1 MHKKGAKLSLVHLFG
16 FSKIN
21 RNYIQKGREIRR
33 NMKRMKKVLSIVL
46 SLAMILTSIT
56 VYNTKTAKADGA
68 DASSIENFTYTI
80 NTDSTITAKWTHCD
94 NTVYKEYVYIYSKDT
109 AEEIN
114 AETTFGTQ
122 SEFDAVSTEVGG
134 WCWNRQDKGVE
145 NEANKIYKNKGE
157 NVKTKDGGKWVIV
170 VVRKNRESGNTVAF
184 YKSEAIETAKYVNTD
199 LNLKVE
205 RYEKNVAYLK
215 WSPIDEAA
223 KYEVYNADTNE
234 LLATKKATDDWVDIK
249 IEYGTKYNFLVKA
262 FDANGDKIEITNN
275 ETTAYQANTNMS
287 LAVSHNGNVAKL
299 TWTEITNVS
308 KYKVYD
314 GDDEIAE
321 LDANVKEYVM
331 SDLVENVEHNI
342 TIKAFDEAGNEITIT
357 NNTKTVVYST
367 TSKAPT
373 EHTKADFSNSLWTTL
388 STKAGTV
395 DNTYSI
401 NSDNTLSTGV
411 WYGIYAPHSKA
422 AYHVERTACILSDDA
437 ASFTFQQRNVT
448 SAWING
454 NEYANP
460 SNALNCQGD
469 CTEIST
475 EYLNAGINV
484 ITLVL
489 SDGTYITFGIKVAE
503 PLGVD
508 ATAEATQDTIDPSTV
523 TEWKK
528 MNGTTANGSK
538 VYKDSSVTTSTN
550 GGLDGCYEAGKMPNW
565 NLTEII
571 KAKDVFGVV
580 CGGTDTVIIDGV
592 EYINAKDVRST
603 KVYIGNDCIYLDS
616 TLLDAPAG
624 ETQYHMITLTGGTAL
639 TFILK
644 VVGPEK
650 KNEYT
655 VTVDNEA
662 TTVEEGENNY
672 TFGSAEYGYFDV
684 NNKVIYKSGTT
695 ITVTK
700 NMEFTSINTLSIEA
714 TKGVGIRFAD
724 PSGLRFKATITTDN
738 KTALN
743 SDAITEGFLITTNDI
758 YTENGFNGKV
768 LTVENKPEDGKKWF
782 KDEEGTYCGSVV
794 NIVDYT
800 RKFVAKAYVTINYV
814 NADAVTLE
822 SDVVGYKSI
831 SGVANYII
839 DNGFIDKYDEK
850 AQALINKFA
859 GK

>member
-580 CGGTDTVIIDGV
+580 RGGTDTVIIDGV

>member
-16 FSKIN
+16 LSKIN
-21 RNYIQKGREIRR
+21 RNYIQKGREIRI

-56 VYNTKTAKADGA
+56 VYNTKTAKADDA
-68 DASSIENFTYTI
+68 DSATPVGVEVTASVVN
-80 NTDSTITAKWTHCD
+80 NM
-94 NTVYKEYVYIYSKDT
+94 
-109 AEEIN
+109 IN
-114 AETTFGTQ
+114 ASWSQ
-122 SEFDAVSTEVGG
+122 PDVEFASLAHFINYADDNIKLDSAHWAKAANG
-134 WCWNRQDKGVE
+134 WCWTAVNPTEKRTEISSVTKSNDNSIKVLKGGTFVITVQYLDAE
-145 NEANKIYKNKGE
+145 G
-157 NVKTKDGGKWVIV
+157 NV
-170 VVRKNRESGNTVAF
+170 VATGTSNAVTTE
-184 YKSEAIETAKYVNTD
+184 KLTNTD

-205 RYEKNVAYLK
+205 RYETGKAYLG
-215 WSPIDEAA
+215 WSIIGGAE

-234 LLATKKATDDWVDIK
+234 LMKTANNGTDKWTDVAIK
-249 IEYGTKYNFLVKA
+249 QGVTYNLVVKA
-262 FDANGDKIEITNN
+262 IDENGEEIAITNN
-275 ETTAYQANTNMS
+275 TTTAYQANKNMS
-287 LAVSHNGNVAKL
+287 LAVSYNGNVATLK
-299 TWTEITNVS
+299 WTEITNVS

-422 AYHVERTACILSDDA
+422 AYHGERTACILSDDA

-550 GGLDGCYEAGKMPNW
+550 GSLDGCYEAGKMPNW

-580 CGGTDTVIIDGV
+580 RGGTDTVIIDGV

-782 KDEEGTYCGSVV
+782 NDEEGTYCGSVV

-814 NADAVTLE
+814 NDDAETLE

-839 DNGFIDKYDEK
+839 DNGFIGNYDEK

>member
-1 MHKKGAKLSLVHLFG
+1 
-16 FSKIN
+16 
-21 RNYIQKGREIRR
+21 
-33 NMKRMKKVLSIVL
+33 MKRMKKVLSIVL

-56 VYNTKTAKADGA
+56 VYNTKTAKADDA
-68 DASSIENFTYTI
+68 DSATPVGVEVTASVVN
-80 NTDSTITAKWTHCD
+80 NM
-94 NTVYKEYVYIYSKDT
+94 
-109 AEEIN
+109 IN
-114 AETTFGTQ
+114 ASWSQ
-122 SEFDAVSTEVGG
+122 PDVEFASLAYFINYADDNIKLDSAHWAKAANG
-134 WCWNRQDKGVE
+134 WCWTAVNPTEKRTEISSVTKSNDNSIKVLEGGTFVITVQYLDAEG
-145 NEANKIYKNKGE
+145 
-157 NVKTKDGGKWVIV
+157 NV
-170 VVRKNRESGNTVAF
+170 VATGTSNAVTTE
-184 YKSEAIETAKYVNTD
+184 KLTNTD

-205 RYEKNVAYLK
+205 RYETGKAYLG
-215 WSPIDEAA
+215 WSIIGGAE

-234 LLATKKATDDWVDIK
+234 LMKTANNGTDKWTDVAIK
-249 IEYGTKYNFLVKA
+249 QGVTYNLVVKA
-262 FDANGDKIEITNN
+262 IDENGEEIAITNN
-275 ETTAYQANTNMS
+275 TATAYQANTNMS
-287 LAVSHNGNVAKL
+287 LAVSYNGNVATLK
-299 TWTEITNVS
+299 WTEITNVS

-422 AYHVERTACILSDDA
+422 AYHGERTACILSDDA

-550 GGLDGCYEAGKMPNW
+550 GSLDGCYEAGKMPNW

-580 CGGTDTVIIDGV
+580 RGGTDTVIIDGV

-684 NNKVIYKSGTT
+684 NNNVIYKSGTT
-695 ITVTK
+695 ITVTE
-700 NMEFTSINTLSIEA
+700 NMKFTSINTLSIKA

-782 KDEEGTYCGSVV
+782 NDEEGTYCGSVV

-814 NADAVTLE
+814 NDDAETLE

-839 DNGFIDKYDEK
+839 DNGFIGNYDEK

>member
-56 VYNTKTAKADGA
+56 VYNTKTAKADDA
-68 DASSIENFTYTI
+68 DSATPVGVEVTASVVN
-80 NTDSTITAKWTHCD
+80 NM
-94 NTVYKEYVYIYSKDT
+94 
-109 AEEIN
+109 IN
-114 AETTFGTQ
+114 ASWSQ
-122 SEFDAVSTEVGG
+122 PDVEFASLAYFINYADDNIKLDSAHWAKAANG
-134 WCWNRQDKGVE
+134 WCWTAVNPTEKRTEISSVTKSNDNSIKVLKGGTFVITVQYLDAE
-145 NEANKIYKNKGE
+145 G
-157 NVKTKDGGKWVIV
+157 NV
-170 VVRKNRESGNTVAF
+170 VATGTSNAVTTE
-184 YKSEAIETAKYVNTD
+184 KLTNTD

-205 RYEKNVAYLK
+205 RYETGKAYLG
-215 WSPIDEAA
+215 WSIIGGAE

-234 LLATKKATDDWVDIK
+234 LMKTANNGTDKWTDVAIK
-249 IEYGTKYNFLVKA
+249 QGVTYNLVVKA
-262 FDANGDKIEITNN
+262 IDENGEEIAITNN
-275 ETTAYQANTNMS
+275 TTTAYQANKNMS
-287 LAVSHNGNVAKL
+287 LAVSYNGNVATLK
-299 TWTEITNVS
+299 WTEITNVS

-422 AYHVERTACILSDDA
+422 AYHGERTACILSDDA

-550 GGLDGCYEAGKMPNW
+550 GSLDGCYEAGKMPNW

-580 CGGTDTVIIDGV
+580 RGGTDTVIIDGV
-592 EYINAKDVRST
+592 EYINAKDARST
-603 KVYIGNDCIYLDS
+603 KVYIGKDCIYVDS

-655 VTVDNEA
+655 VTVDNKA

-684 NNKVIYKSGTT
+684 NNNVIYKSGTT
-695 ITVTK
+695 ITVTE

-758 YTENGFNGKV
+758 YTENRFNGKV
-768 LTVENKPEDGKKWF
+768 LKVENKPEDGKKWF
-782 KDEEGTYCGSVV
+782 NDEEGTYCGSVV

-814 NADAVTLE
+814 NADAETLE

-839 DNGFIDKYDEK
+839 DNGFIGNYDEK

>member
-16 FSKIN
+16 LFKIN

-56 VYNTKTAKADGA
+56 VYNTKTAKADDA
-68 DASSIENFTYTI
+68 DSATPVGVEVTASVVN
-80 NTDSTITAKWTHCD
+80 NM
-94 NTVYKEYVYIYSKDT
+94 
-109 AEEIN
+109 IN
-114 AETTFGTQ
+114 ASWSQ
-122 SEFDAVSTEVGG
+122 PDVEFASLAYFINYADDNIKLDSAHWAKAANG
-134 WCWNRQDKGVE
+134 WCWTAVNPTEKRTEISSVTKSNDNSIKVLEGGTFVITVQYLDA
-145 NEANKIYKNKGE
+145 EAN
-157 NVKTKDGGKWVIV
+157 V
-170 VVRKNRESGNTVAF
+170 VATGISNAVTTEKLT
-184 YKSEAIETAKYVNTD
+184 NTD

-205 RYEKNVAYLK
+205 RYETGKAYLG
-215 WSPIDEAA
+215 WSIIGGAE

-234 LLATKKATDDWVDIK
+234 LMKTANNGTDKWTDVAIK
-249 IEYGTKYNFLVKA
+249 QGVTYNLVVKA
-262 FDANGDKIEITNN
+262 IDENGEEIAITNN
-275 ETTAYQANTNMS
+275 TTTAYQANTNMS
-287 LAVSHNGNVAKL
+287 LAVSYNGNVATLK
-299 TWTEITNVS
+299 WTEITNVS

-422 AYHVERTACILSDDA
+422 AYHGERTACILSDDA

-550 GGLDGCYEAGKMPNW
+550 GSLDGCYEAGKMPNW

-580 CGGTDTVIIDGV
+580 RGGTDTVIIDGV

-603 KVYIGNDCIYLDS
+603 KVYIGNDCIYVDS

-655 VTVDNEA
+655 VTVDNKA

-684 NNKVIYKSGTT
+684 NNNVIYKSGTT
-695 ITVTK
+695 ITVTE
-700 NMEFTSINTLSIEA
+700 NMKFTSINTLSIKA

-782 KDEEGTYCGSVV
+782 NNEEGTYCGSVV

>member
-1 MHKKGAKLSLVHLFG
+1 
-16 FSKIN
+16 
-21 RNYIQKGREIRR
+21 
-33 NMKRMKKVLSIVL
+33 
-46 SLAMILTSIT
+46 
-56 VYNTKTAKADGA
+56 
-68 DASSIENFTYTI
+68 
-80 NTDSTITAKWTHCD
+80 
-94 NTVYKEYVYIYSKDT
+94 
-109 AEEIN
+109 
-114 AETTFGTQ
+114 
-122 SEFDAVSTEVGG
+122 
-134 WCWNRQDKGVE
+134 
-145 NEANKIYKNKGE
+145 
-157 NVKTKDGGKWVIV
+157 
-170 VVRKNRESGNTVAF
+170 
-184 YKSEAIETAKYVNTD
+184 
-199 LNLKVE
+199 
-205 RYEKNVAYLK
+205 
-215 WSPIDEAA
+215 
-223 KYEVYNADTNE
+223 
-234 LLATKKATDDWVDIK
+234 
-249 IEYGTKYNFLVKA
+249 
-262 FDANGDKIEITNN
+262 
-275 ETTAYQANTNMS
+275 MS

-580 CGGTDTVIIDGV
+580 RGGTDTVIIDGV

>member
-80 NTDSTITAKWTHCD
+80 NTGSTITAKWTHCD

-262 FDANGDKIEITNN
+262 FYANGDKIEITNN

-580 CGGTDTVIIDGV
+580 RGGTDTVIIDGV

>member
-1 MHKKGAKLSLVHLFG
+1 
-16 FSKIN
+16 
-21 RNYIQKGREIRR
+21 
-33 NMKRMKKVLSIVL
+33 MKKVLSIVL

-56 VYNTKTAKADGA
+56 VYNTKTTKADDADSATPVGVEVTASVVNNMINVSWSQPDVEFASLAYFINYADNNIKLDSAHWAKAA
-68 DASSIENFTYTI
+68 N
-80 NTDSTITAKWTHCD
+80 
-94 NTVYKEYVYIYSKDT
+94 
-109 AEEIN
+109 
-114 AETTFGTQ
+114 
-122 SEFDAVSTEVGG
+122 G
-134 WCWNRQDKGVE
+134 WCWTAVNPTEKRTEISSITKSNDNSIKVLEGGTFVITVQYLDAEG
-145 NEANKIYKNKGE
+145 
-157 NVKTKDGGKWVIV
+157 NV
-170 VVRKNRESGNTVAF
+170 VATGTSNAVTTE
-184 YKSEAIETAKYVNTD
+184 KLTNTD

-205 RYEKNVAYLK
+205 RYETGKAYLG
-215 WSPIDEAA
+215 WSIIGGAE

-234 LLATKKATDDWVDIK
+234 LMKTVNNGTDKWTDVAIK
-249 IEYGTKYNFLVKA
+249 QGVTYNLVVKA
-262 FDANGDKIEITNN
+262 IDENGEKIAITNN
-275 ETTAYQANTNMS
+275 TTTAYQANTNMS
-287 LAVSHNGNVAKL
+287 LAVSYNGNVATL
-299 TWTEITNVS
+299 TWTKITNVS

-422 AYHVERTACILSDDA
+422 AYHGERTACILSDDA

-489 SDGTYITFGIKVAE
+489 SDGTYINFGIKVAE

-523 TEWKK
+523 TEWKQ

-538 VYKDSSVTTSTN
+538 VYKDSTVTTSTD
-550 GGLDGCYEAGKMPNW
+550 GGFDGCYAANSSPKW
-565 NLTEII
+565 NISDIMNE
-571 KAKDVFGVV
+571 KPVFGVV
-580 CGGTDTVIIDGV
+580 RGNTDSVIIDGT
-592 EYINAKDVRST
+592 EYINAKDARST
-603 KVYIGNDCIYLDS
+603 KVYIGNDCIYVDS

-684 NNKVIYKSGTT
+684 NNNVIYKSGTT
-695 ITVTK
+695 ITVTE

-724 PSGLRFKATITTDN
+724 SSGLRFKATITTDN

-758 YTENGFNGKV
+758 YTENRFNGKV
-768 LTVENKPEDGKKWF
+768 LTVENKPEDDKKWF
-782 KDEEGTYCGSVV
+782 NDEEGTYCGSVV

-814 NADAVTLE
+814 NADAETLE

-839 DNGFIDKYDEK
+839 DNGFIGNYDEK

>member
-16 FSKIN
+16 LSKIN

-56 VYNTKTAKADGA
+56 VYNTKIAKADGA

-580 CGGTDTVIIDGV
+580 RGGTDTVIIDGV

>member
-1 MHKKGAKLSLVHLFG
+1 
-16 FSKIN
+16 
-21 RNYIQKGREIRR
+21 
-33 NMKRMKKVLSIVL
+33 MKKVLSIVL

-56 VYNTKTAKADGA
+56 VYNTKTTKADDADSATPVGVEVTASVVNNMINVSWSQPDVEFASLAYFINYADNNIKLDSAHWAKAA
-68 DASSIENFTYTI
+68 N
-80 NTDSTITAKWTHCD
+80 
-94 NTVYKEYVYIYSKDT
+94 
-109 AEEIN
+109 
-114 AETTFGTQ
+114 
-122 SEFDAVSTEVGG
+122 G
-134 WCWNRQDKGVE
+134 WCWTAVNPTEKRTEISSITKSNDNSIKVLEGGTFVITVQYLDAEG
-145 NEANKIYKNKGE
+145 
-157 NVKTKDGGKWVIV
+157 NV
-170 VVRKNRESGNTVAF
+170 VATGTSNAVTTE
-184 YKSEAIETAKYVNTD
+184 KLTNTD

-205 RYEKNVAYLK
+205 RYETGKAYLG
-215 WSPIDEAA
+215 WSIIGGAE

-234 LLATKKATDDWVDIK
+234 LMKTVNNGTDKWTDVAIK
-249 IEYGTKYNFLVKA
+249 QGVTYNLVVKA
-262 FDANGDKIEITNN
+262 IDENGEKIAITNN
-275 ETTAYQANTNMS
+275 TTTAYQANTNMS
-287 LAVSHNGNVAKL
+287 LAVSYNGNVATL
-299 TWTEITNVS
+299 TWTKITNVS

-422 AYHVERTACILSDDA
+422 AYHGERTACILSDDA

-489 SDGTYITFGIKVAE
+489 SDGTYINFGIKVAE

-523 TEWKK
+523 TEWKQ

-538 VYKDSSVTTSTN
+538 VYKDSTVTTSTD
-550 GGLDGCYEAGKMPNW
+550 GGFDGCYAANSSPKW
-565 NLTEII
+565 NISDIMNE
-571 KAKDVFGVV
+571 KPVFGVV
-580 CGGTDTVIIDGV
+580 RGNTDSVIIDGT
-592 EYINAKDVRST
+592 EYINAKDARST
-603 KVYIGNDCIYLDS
+603 KVYIGNDCIYVDS

-655 VTVDNEA
+655 VTIDNEA

-684 NNKVIYKSGTT
+684 NNNVIYKSGTT
-695 ITVTK
+695 ITVTE

-724 PSGLRFKATITTDN
+724 SSGLRFKATITTDN

-758 YTENGFNGKV
+758 YTENRFNGKV

-782 KDEEGTYCGSVV
+782 NDEEGTYCGSVV

-814 NADAVTLE
+814 NADAETLE

-839 DNGFIDKYDEK
+839 DNGFIGNYDEK
-850 AQALINKFA
+850 AQALINKFV

>member
-1 MHKKGAKLSLVHLFG
+1 
-16 FSKIN
+16 
-21 RNYIQKGREIRR
+21 
-33 NMKRMKKVLSIVL
+33 MKRMKKVLSIVL

-580 CGGTDTVIIDGV
+580 RGGTDTVIIDGV

-695 ITVTK
+695 ITVTE

>member
-422 AYHVERTACILSDDA
+422 AYHVERTAYILSDDA

-580 CGGTDTVIIDGV
+580 RGGTDTVIIDGV

>member
-1 MHKKGAKLSLVHLFG
+1 
-16 FSKIN
+16 
-21 RNYIQKGREIRR
+21 
-33 NMKRMKKVLSIVL
+33 MKRMKKVLSIVL

-56 VYNTKTAKADGA
+56 IYDAKTTKAEDADSATPVGVEVTASVVNNMINVSWSQPDVEFASLAYFINYADDNIKLDSAHWAKAA
-68 DASSIENFTYTI
+68 N
-80 NTDSTITAKWTHCD
+80 
-94 NTVYKEYVYIYSKDT
+94 
-109 AEEIN
+109 
-114 AETTFGTQ
+114 
-122 SEFDAVSTEVGG
+122 G
-134 WCWNRQDKGVE
+134 WCWTAVNPTEKRTEISSITKSNDNSIKVLEGGTFVITVQYLDAEG
-145 NEANKIYKNKGE
+145 
-157 NVKTKDGGKWVIV
+157 NV
-170 VVRKNRESGNTVAF
+170 VATGTSNAVTTE
-184 YKSEAIETAKYVNTD
+184 KLTNTD

-205 RYEKNVAYLK
+205 RYETGKAYLG
-215 WSPIDEAA
+215 WSIIGGAE

-234 LLATKKATDDWVDIK
+234 LMKTVNNGTDKWTDVAIK
-249 IEYGTKYNFLVKA
+249 QGVTYNLVVKA
-262 FDANGDKIEITNN
+262 IDENGEKIAITNN
-275 ETTAYQANTNMS
+275 TTTAYQANTNMS
-287 LAVSHNGNVAKL
+287 LAVSYNGNVATL
-299 TWTEITNVS
+299 TWTKITNVS

-422 AYHVERTACILSDDA
+422 AYHGERTACILSDDA

-508 ATAEATQDTIDPSTV
+508 ATAEATQDTIDPSTI
-523 TEWKK
+523 TEWKQ

-538 VYKDSSVTTSTN
+538 VYKDSTVTTSTD
-550 GGLDGCYEAGKMPNW
+550 GGFDGCYAANSSPKW
-565 NLTEII
+565 NISDIMNE
-571 KAKDVFGVV
+571 KPVFGVV
-580 CGGTDTVIIDGV
+580 RGNTDSVIIDGT
-592 EYINAKDVRST
+592 EYINAKDARST
-603 KVYIGNDCIYLDS
+603 KVYIGNDCIYVDS

-684 NNKVIYKSGTT
+684 NNNVIYKSGTT
-695 ITVTK
+695 ITVTE

-724 PSGLRFKATITTDN
+724 SSGLRFKATITTDN

-758 YTENGFNGKV
+758 YTENRFNGKV

-782 KDEEGTYCGSVV
+782 NDEEGKYCGSVV

-814 NADAVTLE
+814 NADAETLE

-839 DNGFIDKYDEK
+839 DNGFIGNYDEK

>member
-1 MHKKGAKLSLVHLFG
+1 
-16 FSKIN
+16 
-21 RNYIQKGREIRR
+21 
-33 NMKRMKKVLSIVL
+33 MKRMKKVLSIVL
-46 SLAMILTSIT
+46 SLTMILTSIT
-56 VYNTKTAKADGA
+56 VYNTKTAKADDGDSA
-68 DASSIENFTYTI
+68 TPVGVEVTASVVN
-80 NTDSTITAKWTHCD
+80 NM
-94 NTVYKEYVYIYSKDT
+94 
-109 AEEIN
+109 IN
-114 AETTFGTQ
+114 ASWSQ
-122 SEFDAVSTEVGG
+122 PDVEFASLAYFINYADDNIKLDSAHWAKAANG
-134 WCWNRQDKGVE
+134 WCWTAVNPTEKRTEISSVTKSNDNSIKVLEGGTFVITVQYLDAEG
-145 NEANKIYKNKGE
+145 
-157 NVKTKDGGKWVIV
+157 NV
-170 VVRKNRESGNTVAF
+170 VATGISNAVTTE
-184 YKSEAIETAKYVNTD
+184 KLTNTD

-205 RYEKNVAYLK
+205 RYETGKAYLG
-215 WSPIDEAA
+215 WSIIGGAE

-234 LLATKKATDDWVDIK
+234 LMKTANNGTDKWTDVAIK
-249 IEYGTKYNFLVKA
+249 QGVTYNLVVKA
-262 FDANGDKIEITNN
+262 IDENGEEIAITNN
-275 ETTAYQANTNMS
+275 TTTAYQANTNMS
-287 LAVSHNGNVAKL
+287 LAVSYNGNVATLK
-299 TWTEITNVS
+299 WTEITNVS

-422 AYHVERTACILSDDA
+422 AYHGERTACILSDDA
-437 ASFTFQQRNVT
+437 ASFTFQQKNVT

-550 GGLDGCYEAGKMPNW
+550 GSLDGCYEAGKMPNW

-580 CGGTDTVIIDGV
+580 RGGTDTVIIDGV

-603 KVYIGNDCIYLDS
+603 KVYIGNDCIYVDS

-655 VTVDNEA
+655 VTVDNKA

-684 NNKVIYKSGTT
+684 NNNVIYKSGTT
-695 ITVTK
+695 ITVTE
-700 NMEFTSINTLSIEA
+700 NMKFTSINTLSIKA

-782 KDEEGTYCGSVV
+782 NNEEGTYCGSVV

>member
-1 MHKKGAKLSLVHLFG
+1 
-16 FSKIN
+16 
-21 RNYIQKGREIRR
+21 
-33 NMKRMKKVLSIVL
+33 MKKVLSIVL

-56 VYNTKTAKADGA
+56 VYNTKTTKADDADSATPVGVEVTASVVNNMINVSWSQPDVEFASLAYFINYADNNIKLDSAHWAKAA
-68 DASSIENFTYTI
+68 N
-80 NTDSTITAKWTHCD
+80 
-94 NTVYKEYVYIYSKDT
+94 
-109 AEEIN
+109 
-114 AETTFGTQ
+114 
-122 SEFDAVSTEVGG
+122 G
-134 WCWNRQDKGVE
+134 WCWTAVNPTEKRTEISSITKSNDNSIKVLEGGTFVITVQYLDAEG
-145 NEANKIYKNKGE
+145 
-157 NVKTKDGGKWVIV
+157 NV
-170 VVRKNRESGNTVAF
+170 VATGTSNAVTTE
-184 YKSEAIETAKYVNTD
+184 KLTNTD

-205 RYEKNVAYLK
+205 RYETGKAYLG
-215 WSPIDEAA
+215 WSIIGGAE

-234 LLATKKATDDWVDIK
+234 LMKTVNNGTDKWTDVAIK
-249 IEYGTKYNFLVKA
+249 QGVTYNLVVKA
-262 FDANGDKIEITNN
+262 IDENGEKIAITNN
-275 ETTAYQANTNMS
+275 TTTAYQANINMS
-287 LAVSHNGNVAKL
+287 LAVSYNGNVATL
-299 TWTEITNVS
+299 TWTKITNVS

-422 AYHVERTACILSDDA
+422 AYHGERTACILSDDA

-489 SDGTYITFGIKVAE
+489 SDGTYINFGIKVAE

-523 TEWKK
+523 TEWKQ

-538 VYKDSSVTTSTN
+538 VYKDSTVTTSTD
-550 GGLDGCYEAGKMPNW
+550 GGFDGCYAANSSPKW
-565 NLTEII
+565 NISDIMNE
-571 KAKDVFGVV
+571 KPVFGVV
-580 CGGTDTVIIDGV
+580 RGNTDSVIIDGT
-592 EYINAKDVRST
+592 EYINAKDARST
-603 KVYIGNDCIYLDS
+603 KVYIGNDCIYVDS

-684 NNKVIYKSGTT
+684 NNNVIYKSGTT
-695 ITVTK
+695 ITVTE

-724 PSGLRFKATITTDN
+724 SSGLRFKATITTDN

-758 YTENGFNGKV
+758 YTENRFNGKV

-782 KDEEGTYCGSVV
+782 NDEEGTYCGSVV

-814 NADAVTLE
+814 NADAETLE

-839 DNGFIDKYDEK
+839 DNGFIGNYDEK

>member
-16 FSKIN
+16 LSKIN

-56 VYNTKTAKADGA
+56 VYNTKTAKADDA
-68 DASSIENFTYTI
+68 DSATPVGVEVTASVVN
-80 NTDSTITAKWTHCD
+80 NM
-94 NTVYKEYVYIYSKDT
+94 
-109 AEEIN
+109 IN
-114 AETTFGTQ
+114 ASWSQ
-122 SEFDAVSTEVGG
+122 PDVEFASLAYFINYADDNIKLDSANWAKAANG
-134 WCWNRQDKGVE
+134 WCWTAVNPTEKRTEISSVTKSNDNSIKVLEGGTFVITVQYLDAEG
-145 NEANKIYKNKGE
+145 
-157 NVKTKDGGKWVIV
+157 NV
-170 VVRKNRESGNTVAF
+170 VATGTSNAVTTE
-184 YKSEAIETAKYVNTD
+184 KLTNTD

-205 RYEKNVAYLK
+205 RYETGKAYLG
-215 WSPIDEAA
+215 WSIIGGAE

-234 LLATKKATDDWVDIK
+234 LMKTANNGTDKWTDVAIK
-249 IEYGTKYNFLVKA
+249 QGVTYNLVVKA
-262 FDANGDKIEITNN
+262 IDENGEEIAITNN
-275 ETTAYQANTNMS
+275 TTTAYQVNTNMS
-287 LAVSHNGNVAKL
+287 LAVSYNGNVATL

-367 TSKAPT
+367 TSKAPA

-422 AYHVERTACILSDDA
+422 AYHGERTACILSDDA

-550 GGLDGCYEAGKMPNW
+550 GSLDGCYEAGKMPNW

-580 CGGTDTVIIDGV
+580 RGGTDTVIIDGV
-592 EYINAKDVRST
+592 EYINAKDARST
-603 KVYIGNDCIYLDS
+603 KVYIGKDCIYVDS

-655 VTVDNEA
+655 VTVDNKA

-684 NNKVIYKSGTT
+684 NNNVIYKSGTT
-695 ITVTK
+695 ITVTE

-758 YTENGFNGKV
+758 YTENRFNGKV
-768 LTVENKPEDGKKWF
+768 LKVENKPEDGKKWF
-782 KDEEGTYCGSVV
+782 DDEEGTYCGSVV

-814 NADAVTLE
+814 NADAETLE

-839 DNGFIDKYDEK
+839 DNGFIGNYDEK

>member
-1 MHKKGAKLSLVHLFG
+1 
-16 FSKIN
+16 
-21 RNYIQKGREIRR
+21 
-33 NMKRMKKVLSIVL
+33 MKKVLSIVL

-56 VYNTKTAKADGA
+56 IYDAKTTKAEDADSATPVGVEVTASVVNNMINVSWSQPDVEFASLAYFINYADDNIKLDSAHWAKAA
-68 DASSIENFTYTI
+68 N
-80 NTDSTITAKWTHCD
+80 
-94 NTVYKEYVYIYSKDT
+94 
-109 AEEIN
+109 
-114 AETTFGTQ
+114 
-122 SEFDAVSTEVGG
+122 G
-134 WCWNRQDKGVE
+134 WCWTAVNPTEKRTEISSITKSNDNSIKVLEGGTFVITVQYLDAEG
-145 NEANKIYKNKGE
+145 
-157 NVKTKDGGKWVIV
+157 NV
-170 VVRKNRESGNTVAF
+170 VATGTSNAVTTE
-184 YKSEAIETAKYVNTD
+184 KLTNTD

-205 RYEKNVAYLK
+205 RYETGKAYLG
-215 WSPIDEAA
+215 WSIIGGAE

-234 LLATKKATDDWVDIK
+234 LMKTVNNGTDKWTDVAIK
-249 IEYGTKYNFLVKA
+249 QGVTYNLVVKA
-262 FDANGDKIEITNN
+262 IDENGEKIAITNN
-275 ETTAYQANTNMS
+275 TTTAYQANTNMS
-287 LAVSHNGNVAKL
+287 LAVSYNGNVATL
-299 TWTEITNVS
+299 TWTKITNVS

-401 NSDNTLSTGV
+401 NSDNILSTGV

-422 AYHVERTACILSDDA
+422 AYHGERTACILSDDA

-508 ATAEATQDTIDPSTV
+508 ATAEATQDTIDPSTI
-523 TEWKK
+523 TEWKQ

-538 VYKDSSVTTSTN
+538 VYKDSTVTTSTD
-550 GGLDGCYEAGKMPNW
+550 GGFDGCYAANSSPKW
-565 NLTEII
+565 NISDIMNE
-571 KAKDVFGVV
+571 KPVFGVV
-580 CGGTDTVIIDGV
+580 RGNTDSVIIDGT
-592 EYINAKDVRST
+592 EYINAKDARST
-603 KVYIGNDCIYLDS
+603 KVYIGNDCIYVDS

-684 NNKVIYKSGTT
+684 NNNVIYKSGTT
-695 ITVTK
+695 ITVTE

-724 PSGLRFKATITTDN
+724 SSGLRFKATITTDN

-758 YTENGFNGKV
+758 YTENRFNGKV

-782 KDEEGTYCGSVV
+782 NDEEGTYCGSVV

-814 NADAVTLE
+814 NADAETLE

-839 DNGFIDKYDEK
+839 DNGFIGNYDEK

>member
-1 MHKKGAKLSLVHLFG
+1 
-16 FSKIN
+16 
-21 RNYIQKGREIRR
+21 
-33 NMKRMKKVLSIVL
+33 MKKVLSIVL

-56 VYNTKTAKADGA
+56 VYNTKTTKADDADSATPVGVEVTASVVNNMINVSWSQPDVEFASLAYFINYADNNIKLDSAHWAKAA
-68 DASSIENFTYTI
+68 N
-80 NTDSTITAKWTHCD
+80 
-94 NTVYKEYVYIYSKDT
+94 
-109 AEEIN
+109 
-114 AETTFGTQ
+114 
-122 SEFDAVSTEVGG
+122 G
-134 WCWNRQDKGVE
+134 WCWTAVNPTEKRTEISSITKSNDNSIKVLEGGTFVITVQYLDAEG
-145 NEANKIYKNKGE
+145 
-157 NVKTKDGGKWVIV
+157 NV
-170 VVRKNRESGNTVAF
+170 VATGTSNAVTTE
-184 YKSEAIETAKYVNTD
+184 KLTNTD

-205 RYEKNVAYLK
+205 RYETGKAYLG
-215 WSPIDEAA
+215 WSIIGGAE

-234 LLATKKATDDWVDIK
+234 LMKTVNNGTDKWTDVAIK
-249 IEYGTKYNFLVKA
+249 QGVTYNLVVKA
-262 FDANGDKIEITNN
+262 IDENGEKIAITNN
-275 ETTAYQANTNMS
+275 TTTAYQANTNIS
-287 LAVSHNGNVAKL
+287 LAVSYNGNVATL
-299 TWTEITNVS
+299 TWTKITNVS

-422 AYHVERTACILSDDA
+422 AYHGERTACILSDDA

-489 SDGTYITFGIKVAE
+489 SDGTYINFGIKVAE

-523 TEWKK
+523 TEWKQ

-538 VYKDSSVTTSTN
+538 VYKDSTVTTSTD
-550 GGLDGCYEAGKMPNW
+550 GGFDGCYAANSSPKW
-565 NLTEII
+565 NISDIMNE
-571 KAKDVFGVV
+571 KPVFGVV
-580 CGGTDTVIIDGV
+580 RGNTDSVIIDGT
-592 EYINAKDVRST
+592 EYINAKDARST
-603 KVYIGNDCIYLDS
+603 KVYIGNDCIYVDS

-684 NNKVIYKSGTT
+684 NNNVIYKSGTT
-695 ITVTK
+695 ITVTE

-724 PSGLRFKATITTDN
+724 SSGLRFKATITTDN

-758 YTENGFNGKV
+758 YTENRFNGKV

-782 KDEEGTYCGSVV
+782 NDEEGTYCGSVV

-814 NADAVTLE
+814 NADAETLE

-839 DNGFIDKYDEK
+839 DNGFIGNYDEK

>member
-1 MHKKGAKLSLVHLFG
+1 MFENAQKGAKLSLVHLFG

-56 VYNTKTAKADGA
+56 VYNTKTAKADDA
-68 DASSIENFTYTI
+68 DSATPVGVEVTASVVN
-80 NTDSTITAKWTHCD
+80 NM
-94 NTVYKEYVYIYSKDT
+94 
-109 AEEIN
+109 IN
-114 AETTFGTQ
+114 ASWSQ
-122 SEFDAVSTEVGG
+122 PDVEFASLAYFINYADDNIKLDSAHWAKAANG
-134 WCWNRQDKGVE
+134 WCWTAVNPTEKRTEISSVTKSNDNSIKVLKGGTFVITVQYLDAE
-145 NEANKIYKNKGE
+145 G
-157 NVKTKDGGKWVIV
+157 NV
-170 VVRKNRESGNTVAF
+170 VATGTSNAVTTE
-184 YKSEAIETAKYVNTD
+184 KLTNTD

-205 RYEKNVAYLK
+205 RYETGKAYLG
-215 WSPIDEAA
+215 WSIIGGAE

-234 LLATKKATDDWVDIK
+234 LMKTANNGTDKWTDVAIK
-249 IEYGTKYNFLVKA
+249 QGVTYNLVVKA
-262 FDANGDKIEITNN
+262 IDENGEEIAITNN
-275 ETTAYQANTNMS
+275 TTTAYQANKNMS
-287 LAVSHNGNVAKL
+287 LAVSYNGNVATLK
-299 TWTEITNVS
+299 WTEITNVS

-422 AYHVERTACILSDDA
+422 AYHGERTACILSDDA

-550 GGLDGCYEAGKMPNW
+550 GSLDGCYEAGKMPNW

-580 CGGTDTVIIDGV
+580 RGGTDTVIIDGV
-592 EYINAKDVRST
+592 EYINAKDARST
-603 KVYIGNDCIYLDS
+603 KVYIGKDCIYVDS

-655 VTVDNEA
+655 VTVDNKA

-684 NNKVIYKSGTT
+684 NNNVIYKSGTT
-695 ITVTK
+695 ITVTE

-758 YTENGFNGKV
+758 YTENRFNGKV
-768 LTVENKPEDGKKWF
+768 LKVENKPEDGKKWF
-782 KDEEGTYCGSVV
+782 NDEEGTYCGSVV

-814 NADAVTLE
+814 NADAETLE

-839 DNGFIDKYDEK
+839 DNGFIGNYDEK

>member
-1 MHKKGAKLSLVHLFG
+1 
-16 FSKIN
+16 
-21 RNYIQKGREIRR
+21 
-33 NMKRMKKVLSIVL
+33 MKKVLSIVL

-56 VYNTKTAKADGA
+56 IYDAKTTKAEDADSATPVGVEVTASVVNNMINVSWSQPDVEFASLAYFINYADDNIKLDSAHWAKAA
-68 DASSIENFTYTI
+68 N
-80 NTDSTITAKWTHCD
+80 
-94 NTVYKEYVYIYSKDT
+94 
-109 AEEIN
+109 
-114 AETTFGTQ
+114 
-122 SEFDAVSTEVGG
+122 G
-134 WCWNRQDKGVE
+134 WCWTAVNPTEKRTEISSITKSNDNSIKVLEGGTFVITVQYLDAEG
-145 NEANKIYKNKGE
+145 
-157 NVKTKDGGKWVIV
+157 NVVATGTSNAVTTEKLT
-170 VVRKNRESGNTVAF
+170 NT
-184 YKSEAIETAKYVNTD
+184 Y

-205 RYEKNVAYLK
+205 RYETGKAYLG
-215 WSPIDEAA
+215 WSIIGGAE

-234 LLATKKATDDWVDIK
+234 LMKTVNNGTDKWTDVAIK
-249 IEYGTKYNFLVKA
+249 QGVTYNLVVKA
-262 FDANGDKIEITNN
+262 IDENGEKIAITNN
-275 ETTAYQANTNMS
+275 TTTAYQANTNMS
-287 LAVSHNGNVAKL
+287 LAVSYNGNVATL
-299 TWTEITNVS
+299 TWTKITNVS

-401 NSDNTLSTGV
+401 NSDNILSTGV

-422 AYHVERTACILSDDA
+422 AYHGERTACILSDDA

-508 ATAEATQDTIDPSTV
+508 ATAEATQDTIDPSTI
-523 TEWKK
+523 TEWKQ

-538 VYKDSSVTTSTN
+538 VYKDSTVTTSTD
-550 GGLDGCYEAGKMPNW
+550 GGFDGCYAANSSPKW
-565 NLTEII
+565 NISDIMNE
-571 KAKDVFGVV
+571 KPVFGVV
-580 CGGTDTVIIDGV
+580 RGNTDSVIIDGT
-592 EYINAKDVRST
+592 EYINAKDARST
-603 KVYIGNDCIYLDS
+603 KVYIGNDCIYVDS

-684 NNKVIYKSGTT
+684 NNNVIYKSGTT
-695 ITVTK
+695 ITVTE

-724 PSGLRFKATITTDN
+724 SSGLRFKATITTDN

-758 YTENGFNGKV
+758 YTENRFNGKV

-782 KDEEGTYCGSVV
+782 NDEEGTYCGSVV

-814 NADAVTLE
+814 NADAETLE

-839 DNGFIDKYDEK
+839 DNGFIGNYDEK

>member
-16 FSKIN
+16 LSKIN

-46 SLAMILTSIT
+46 SLTMILTSIT
-56 VYNTKTAKADGA
+56 VYNTKTAKADDGDSA
-68 DASSIENFTYTI
+68 TPVGVEVTASVVN
-80 NTDSTITAKWTHCD
+80 NM
-94 NTVYKEYVYIYSKDT
+94 
-109 AEEIN
+109 IN
-114 AETTFGTQ
+114 ASWSQ
-122 SEFDAVSTEVGG
+122 PDVEFASLAYFINYADDNIKLDSAHWAKAANG
-134 WCWNRQDKGVE
+134 WCWTAVNPTEKRTEISSVTKSNDNSIKVLEGGTFVITVQYLDAEG
-145 NEANKIYKNKGE
+145 
-157 NVKTKDGGKWVIV
+157 NV
-170 VVRKNRESGNTVAF
+170 VATGISNAVTTE
-184 YKSEAIETAKYVNTD
+184 KLTNTD

-205 RYEKNVAYLK
+205 RYETGKAYLG
-215 WSPIDEAA
+215 WSIIGGAE

-234 LLATKKATDDWVDIK
+234 LMKTANNGTDKWTDVAIK
-249 IEYGTKYNFLVKA
+249 QGVTYNLVVKA
-262 FDANGDKIEITNN
+262 IDENGEEIAITNN
-275 ETTAYQANTNMS
+275 TTTAYQANTNMS
-287 LAVSHNGNVAKL
+287 LAVSYNGNVATLK
-299 TWTEITNVS
+299 WTEITNVS

-422 AYHVERTACILSDDA
+422 AYHGERTACILSDDA

-550 GGLDGCYEAGKMPNW
+550 GSLDGCYEAGKMPNW

-580 CGGTDTVIIDGV
+580 RGGTDTVIIDGV

-603 KVYIGNDCIYLDS
+603 KVYIGNDCIYVDS

-655 VTVDNEA
+655 VTVDNKA

-684 NNKVIYKSGTT
+684 NNNVIYKSGTT
-695 ITVTK
+695 ITVTE
-700 NMEFTSINTLSIEA
+700 NMKFTSINTLSIKA

-782 KDEEGTYCGSVV
+782 NNEEGTYCGSVV

>member
-1 MHKKGAKLSLVHLFG
+1 MSV
-16 FSKIN
+16 
-21 RNYIQKGREIRR
+21 
-33 NMKRMKKVLSIVL
+33 
-46 SLAMILTSIT
+46 
-56 VYNTKTAKADGA
+56 TKTANNG
-68 DASSIENFTYTI
+68 
-80 NTDSTITAKWTHCD
+80 TDKWTD
-94 NTVYKEYVYIYSKDT
+94 VAIKQGVTYNLVVKAIDENG
-109 AEEIN
+109 EEI
-114 AETTFGTQ
+114 A
-122 SEFDAVSTEVGG
+122 
-134 WCWNRQDKGVE
+134 
-145 NEANKIYKNKGE
+145 
-157 NVKTKDGGKWVIV
+157 
-170 VVRKNRESGNTVAF
+170 
-184 YKSEAIETAKYVNTD
+184 
-199 LNLKVE
+199 
-205 RYEKNVAYLK
+205 
-215 WSPIDEAA
+215 
-223 KYEVYNADTNE
+223 
-234 LLATKKATDDWVDIK
+234 
-249 IEYGTKYNFLVKA
+249 
-262 FDANGDKIEITNN
+262 ITNN
-275 ETTAYQANTNMS
+275 TTTAYQANTNMS
-287 LAVSHNGNVAKL
+287 LAVSYNGNVATL

-367 TSKAPT
+367 TSKAPA

-422 AYHVERTACILSDDA
+422 AYHGERTACILSDDA

-550 GGLDGCYEAGKMPNW
+550 GSLDGCYEAGKMPNW

-580 CGGTDTVIIDGV
+580 RGGTDTVIIDGV
-592 EYINAKDVRST
+592 EYINAKDARST
-603 KVYIGNDCIYLDS
+603 KVYIGKDCIYVDS

-655 VTVDNEA
+655 VTVDNKA

-684 NNKVIYKSGTT
+684 NNNVIYKSGTT
-695 ITVTK
+695 ITVTE

-758 YTENGFNGKV
+758 YTENRFNGKV
-768 LTVENKPEDGKKWF
+768 LKVENKPEDGKKWF
-782 KDEEGTYCGSVV
+782 NDEEGTYCGSVV

-814 NADAVTLE
+814 NADAETLE

-839 DNGFIDKYDEK
+839 DNGFIGNYDEK

>member
-1 MHKKGAKLSLVHLFG
+1 
-16 FSKIN
+16 
-21 RNYIQKGREIRR
+21 
-33 NMKRMKKVLSIVL
+33 MKRMKKVLSIVL

-580 CGGTDTVIIDGV
+580 RGSTDTVIIDGV

>member
-16 FSKIN
+16 LSKIN

-56 VYNTKTAKADGA
+56 VYNTKTAKADDA
-68 DASSIENFTYTI
+68 DSATPVGVEVTASVVN
-80 NTDSTITAKWTHCD
+80 NM
-94 NTVYKEYVYIYSKDT
+94 
-109 AEEIN
+109 IN
-114 AETTFGTQ
+114 ASWSQ
-122 SEFDAVSTEVGG
+122 PDVEFASLAYFINYADDNIKLDSAHWAKAANG
-134 WCWNRQDKGVE
+134 WCWTAVNPTEKRTEISSVTKSNDNSIKVLEGGTFVITVQYLDAEG
-145 NEANKIYKNKGE
+145 
-157 NVKTKDGGKWVIV
+157 NV
-170 VVRKNRESGNTVAF
+170 VATGTSNAVTTE
-184 YKSEAIETAKYVNTD
+184 KLTNTD

-205 RYEKNVAYLK
+205 RYETGKAYLG
-215 WSPIDEAA
+215 WSIIGGAE

-234 LLATKKATDDWVDIK
+234 LMKTANNGTDKWTDVAIK
-249 IEYGTKYNFLVKA
+249 QGVTYNLVVKA
-262 FDANGDKIEITNN
+262 IDENGEEIAITNN
-275 ETTAYQANTNMS
+275 TTTAYQANTNMS
-287 LAVSHNGNVAKL
+287 LAVSYNGNVATLK
-299 TWTEITNVS
+299 WTEITNVS

-422 AYHVERTACILSDDA
+422 AYHGERTACILSDDA

-550 GGLDGCYEAGKMPNW
+550 GSLDGCYEAGKMPNW

-580 CGGTDTVIIDGV
+580 RGGTDTVIIDGV
-592 EYINAKDVRST
+592 EYINAKDARST
-603 KVYIGNDCIYLDS
+603 KVYIGKDCIYVDS

-655 VTVDNEA
+655 VTVDNKA

-684 NNKVIYKSGTT
+684 NNNVIYKSGTT
-695 ITVTK
+695 ITVTE

-758 YTENGFNGKV
+758 YTENRFNGKV
-768 LTVENKPEDGKKWF
+768 LKVENKPEDGKKWF
-782 KDEEGTYCGSVV
+782 NDEEGTYCGSVV

-814 NADAVTLE
+814 NADAETLE

-839 DNGFIDKYDEK
+839 DNGFIGNYDEK

>member
-1 MHKKGAKLSLVHLFG
+1 
-16 FSKIN
+16 
-21 RNYIQKGREIRR
+21 
-33 NMKRMKKVLSIVL
+33 MKRMKKVLSIVL

-56 VYNTKTAKADGA
+56 IYDAKTTKAEDADSATPVGVEVTASVVNNMINVSWSQPDVEFASLAYFINYADDNIKLDSAHWAKAA
-68 DASSIENFTYTI
+68 N
-80 NTDSTITAKWTHCD
+80 
-94 NTVYKEYVYIYSKDT
+94 
-109 AEEIN
+109 
-114 AETTFGTQ
+114 
-122 SEFDAVSTEVGG
+122 G
-134 WCWNRQDKGVE
+134 WCWTAVNPTEKRTEISSITKSNDNSIKVLEGGTFVITVQYLDAEG
-145 NEANKIYKNKGE
+145 
-157 NVKTKDGGKWVIV
+157 NV
-170 VVRKNRESGNTVAF
+170 VATGTSNAVTTE
-184 YKSEAIETAKYVNTD
+184 KLTNTD

-205 RYEKNVAYLK
+205 RYETGKAYLG
-215 WSPIDEAA
+215 WSIIGGAE

-234 LLATKKATDDWVDIK
+234 LMKTVNNGTDKWTDVAIK
-249 IEYGTKYNFLVKA
+249 QGVTYNLVVKA
-262 FDANGDKIEITNN
+262 IDENGEKIAITNN
-275 ETTAYQANTNMS
+275 TTTAYQANTNMS
-287 LAVSHNGNVAKL
+287 LAVSYNGNVATL
-299 TWTEITNVS
+299 TWTKITNVS

-422 AYHVERTACILSDDA
+422 AYHGERTACILSDDA

-508 ATAEATQDTIDPSTV
+508 ATAEATQDTIDPSTI
-523 TEWKK
+523 TEWKQ

-538 VYKDSSVTTSTN
+538 VYKDSTVTTSTD
-550 GGLDGCYEAGKMPNW
+550 GGFDGCYAANSSPKW
-565 NLTEII
+565 NVSDIMNE
-571 KAKDVFGVV
+571 KPVFGVV
-580 CGGTDTVIIDGV
+580 RGNTDSVIIDGT
-592 EYINAKDVRST
+592 EYINAKDARST
-603 KVYIGNDCIYLDS
+603 KVYIGNDCIYVDS

-684 NNKVIYKSGTT
+684 NNNVIYKSGTT
-695 ITVTK
+695 ITVTE

-724 PSGLRFKATITTDN
+724 SSGLRFKATITTDN

-758 YTENGFNGKV
+758 YTENRFNGKV

-782 KDEEGTYCGSVV
+782 NDEEGKYCGSVV

-814 NADAVTLE
+814 NADAETLE

-839 DNGFIDKYDEK
+839 DNGFIGNYDEK

>member
-1 MHKKGAKLSLVHLFG
+1 
-16 FSKIN
+16 
-21 RNYIQKGREIRR
+21 
-33 NMKRMKKVLSIVL
+33 MKRMKKVLSIVL

-56 VYNTKTAKADGA
+56 VYNTKTAKADDA
-68 DASSIENFTYTI
+68 DSATPVGVGVTASVVN
-80 NTDSTITAKWTHCD
+80 NM
-94 NTVYKEYVYIYSKDT
+94 
-109 AEEIN
+109 IN
-114 AETTFGTQ
+114 ASWSQ
-122 SEFDAVSTEVGG
+122 PDVEFASLAYFINYADDNIKLDSANWAKAANG
-134 WCWNRQDKGVE
+134 WCWTAVNPTEKRTEISSVTKSNDNSIKVLEGGTFVITVQYLDAEG
-145 NEANKIYKNKGE
+145 
-157 NVKTKDGGKWVIV
+157 NV
-170 VVRKNRESGNTVAF
+170 VATGTSNAVTTE
-184 YKSEAIETAKYVNTD
+184 KLTNTD

-205 RYEKNVAYLK
+205 RYETGKAYLG
-215 WSPIDEAA
+215 WSIIGGAE

-234 LLATKKATDDWVDIK
+234 LMKTANNGTDKWTDVAIK
-249 IEYGTKYNFLVKA
+249 QGVTYNLVVKA
-262 FDANGDKIEITNN
+262 IDENGEEIAITNN
-275 ETTAYQANTNMS
+275 TTTAYQANTNMS
-287 LAVSHNGNVAKL
+287 LAVSYNGNVATL

-422 AYHVERTACILSDDA
+422 AYHGERTSCILSDDA

-448 SAWING
+448 SVWING

-503 PLGVD
+503 PLAID

-523 TEWKK
+523 TKWKQ

-565 NLTEII
+565 NLTETI

-580 CGGTDTVIIDGV
+580 RGGTDTVIIDGV

-655 VTVDNEA
+655 VTVDNKA

-684 NNKVIYKSGTT
+684 NNNVIYKSGTT
-695 ITVTK
+695 ITVTE

-758 YTENGFNGKV
+758 YTENRFNGKV
-768 LTVENKPEDGKKWF
+768 LKVENKPEDGKKWF
-782 KDEEGTYCGSVV
+782 NDEEGTYCGSVV

>member
-1 MHKKGAKLSLVHLFG
+1 
-16 FSKIN
+16 
-21 RNYIQKGREIRR
+21 
-33 NMKRMKKVLSIVL
+33 MKRMKKVLSIVL

-56 VYNTKTAKADGA
+56 VYNTKTAKADDA
-68 DASSIENFTYTI
+68 DSATPVGVEVTASVVN
-80 NTDSTITAKWTHCD
+80 NM
-94 NTVYKEYVYIYSKDT
+94 
-109 AEEIN
+109 IN
-114 AETTFGTQ
+114 ASWSQ
-122 SEFDAVSTEVGG
+122 PDVEFASLAYFINYADDNIKLDSANWAKAANG
-134 WCWNRQDKGVE
+134 WCWTAVNPTEKRTEISSVTKSNDNSIKVLEGGTFVITVQYLDAEG
-145 NEANKIYKNKGE
+145 
-157 NVKTKDGGKWVIV
+157 NV
-170 VVRKNRESGNTVAF
+170 VATGTSNAVTTE
-184 YKSEAIETAKYVNTD
+184 KLTNTD

-205 RYEKNVAYLK
+205 RYETGKAYLG
-215 WSPIDEAA
+215 WSIIGGAE

-234 LLATKKATDDWVDIK
+234 LMKTANNGTDKWTDVAIK
-249 IEYGTKYNFLVKA
+249 QGVTYNLVVKA
-262 FDANGDKIEITNN
+262 IDENGEEIAITNN
-275 ETTAYQANTNMS
+275 TTTAYQVNTNMS
-287 LAVSHNGNVAKL
+287 LAVSYNGNVATL

-367 TSKAPT
+367 TSKAPA

-422 AYHVERTACILSDDA
+422 AYHGERTACILSDDA

-550 GGLDGCYEAGKMPNW
+550 GSLDGCYEAGKMPNW

-580 CGGTDTVIIDGV
+580 RGGTDTVIIDGV
-592 EYINAKDVRST
+592 EYINAKDARST
-603 KVYIGNDCIYLDS
+603 KVYIGKDCIYVDS

-655 VTVDNEA
+655 VTVDNKA

-684 NNKVIYKSGTT
+684 NNNVIYKSGTT
-695 ITVTK
+695 ITVTE

-758 YTENGFNGKV
+758 YTENRFNGKV
-768 LTVENKPEDGKKWF
+768 LKVENKPEDGKKWF
-782 KDEEGTYCGSVV
+782 DDEEGTYCGSVV

-814 NADAVTLE
+814 NADAETLE

-839 DNGFIDKYDEK
+839 DNGFIGNYDEK

>member
-1 MHKKGAKLSLVHLFG
+1 
-16 FSKIN
+16 
-21 RNYIQKGREIRR
+21 
-33 NMKRMKKVLSIVL
+33 MKKVLSIVL

-56 VYNTKTAKADGA
+56 VYNTKTTKADDADSATPVGVEVTASVVNNMINVSWSQPDVEFASLAYFINYADNNIKLDSAHWAKAA
-68 DASSIENFTYTI
+68 N
-80 NTDSTITAKWTHCD
+80 
-94 NTVYKEYVYIYSKDT
+94 
-109 AEEIN
+109 
-114 AETTFGTQ
+114 
-122 SEFDAVSTEVGG
+122 G
-134 WCWNRQDKGVE
+134 WCWTAVNPTEKRTEISSITKSNDNSIKVLEGGTFVITVQYLDAEG
-145 NEANKIYKNKGE
+145 
-157 NVKTKDGGKWVIV
+157 NV
-170 VVRKNRESGNTVAF
+170 VATGTSNAVTTE
-184 YKSEAIETAKYVNTD
+184 KLTNTD

-205 RYEKNVAYLK
+205 RYETGKAYLG
-215 WSPIDEAA
+215 WSIIGGAE

-234 LLATKKATDDWVDIK
+234 LMKTVNNGTDKWTDVAIK
-249 IEYGTKYNFLVKA
+249 QGVTYNLVVKA
-262 FDANGDKIEITNN
+262 IDENGEKIAITNN
-275 ETTAYQANTNMS
+275 TTTAYQANTNMS
-287 LAVSHNGNVAKL
+287 LAVSYNGNVATL
-299 TWTEITNVS
+299 TWTKITNVS

-422 AYHVERTACILSDDA
+422 AYHGERTACILSDDA

-489 SDGTYITFGIKVAE
+489 SDGTYINFGIKVAE

-523 TEWKK
+523 TEWKQ

-538 VYKDSSVTTSTN
+538 VYKDSTVTTSTD
-550 GGLDGCYEAGKMPNW
+550 GGFDGCYAANSSPKW
-565 NLTEII
+565 NISDIMNE
-571 KAKDVFGVV
+571 KPVFGVV
-580 CGGTDTVIIDGV
+580 RGNTDSVIIDGT
-592 EYINAKDVRST
+592 EYINAKDARST
-603 KVYIGNDCIYLDS
+603 KVYIGNDCIYVDS

-684 NNKVIYKSGTT
+684 NNNVIYKSGTT
-695 ITVTK
+695 ITVTE

-724 PSGLRFKATITTDN
+724 SSGLRFKATITTDN

-758 YTENGFNGKV
+758 YTENRFNGKV

-782 KDEEGTYCGSVV
+782 NDEEGTYCSSVV

-814 NADAVTLE
+814 NADAETLE

-839 DNGFIDKYDEK
+839 DNGFIGNYDEK

>member
-1 MHKKGAKLSLVHLFG
+1 
-16 FSKIN
+16 
-21 RNYIQKGREIRR
+21 
-33 NMKRMKKVLSIVL
+33 MKKVLSIVL

-56 VYNTKTAKADGA
+56 VYNTKTTKADDADSATPVGVEVTASVVNNMINVSWSQPDVEFASLAYFINYADNNIKLDSAHWAKAA
-68 DASSIENFTYTI
+68 N
-80 NTDSTITAKWTHCD
+80 
-94 NTVYKEYVYIYSKDT
+94 
-109 AEEIN
+109 
-114 AETTFGTQ
+114 
-122 SEFDAVSTEVGG
+122 G
-134 WCWNRQDKGVE
+134 WCWTAVNPTEKRTEISSITKSNDNSIKVLEGGTFVITVQYLDAEG
-145 NEANKIYKNKGE
+145 
-157 NVKTKDGGKWVIV
+157 NV
-170 VVRKNRESGNTVAF
+170 VATGTSNAVTTE
-184 YKSEAIETAKYVNTD
+184 KLTNTD

-205 RYEKNVAYLK
+205 RYETGKAYLG
-215 WSPIDEAA
+215 WSIIGGAE

-234 LLATKKATDDWVDIK
+234 LMKTVNNGTDKWTDVAIK
-249 IEYGTKYNFLVKA
+249 QGVTYNLVVKA
-262 FDANGDKIEITNN
+262 IDENGEKIAITNN
-275 ETTAYQANTNMS
+275 TTTAYQANTNMS
-287 LAVSHNGNVAKL
+287 LAVSYNGNVATL
-299 TWTEITNVS
+299 TWTKITNVS

-422 AYHVERTACILSDDA
+422 AYHGERTACILSDDA

-489 SDGTYITFGIKVAE
+489 SNGTYINFGIKVAE

-523 TEWKK
+523 TEWKQ

-538 VYKDSSVTTSTN
+538 VYKDSTVTTSTD
-550 GGLDGCYEAGKMPNW
+550 GGFDGCYAANSSPKW
-565 NLTEII
+565 NISDIMNE
-571 KAKDVFGVV
+571 KPVFGVV
-580 CGGTDTVIIDGV
+580 RGNTDSVIIDGT
-592 EYINAKDVRST
+592 EYINAKDARST
-603 KVYIGNDCIYLDS
+603 KVYIGNDCIYVDS

-684 NNKVIYKSGTT
+684 NNNVIYKSGTT
-695 ITVTK
+695 ITVTE

-724 PSGLRFKATITTDN
+724 SSGLRFKATITTDN

-758 YTENGFNGKV
+758 YTENRFNGKV

-782 KDEEGTYCGSVV
+782 NDEEGTYCGSVV

-814 NADAVTLE
+814 NADAETLE

-839 DNGFIDKYDEK
+839 DNGFIGNYDEK

>member
-1 MHKKGAKLSLVHLFG
+1 
-16 FSKIN
+16 
-21 RNYIQKGREIRR
+21 
-33 NMKRMKKVLSIVL
+33 MKRMKKVLSIVL

-56 VYNTKTAKADGA
+56 VYNTKTAKADDA
-68 DASSIENFTYTI
+68 DSATPVGVEVTASVVN
-80 NTDSTITAKWTHCD
+80 NM
-94 NTVYKEYVYIYSKDT
+94 
-109 AEEIN
+109 IN
-114 AETTFGTQ
+114 ASWSQ
-122 SEFDAVSTEVGG
+122 PDVEFASLAYFINYADDNIKLDSAHWAKAANG
-134 WCWNRQDKGVE
+134 WCWTAVNPTEKRTEISSVTKSNDNSIKVLEGGTFVITVQYLDAEG
-145 NEANKIYKNKGE
+145 
-157 NVKTKDGGKWVIV
+157 NV
-170 VVRKNRESGNTVAF
+170 VATGTSNAVTTE
-184 YKSEAIETAKYVNTD
+184 KLTNTD

-205 RYEKNVAYLK
+205 RYETGKAYLG
-215 WSPIDEAA
+215 WSIIGGAE

-234 LLATKKATDDWVDIK
+234 LMKTANNGTDKWTDVAIK
-249 IEYGTKYNFLVKA
+249 QGVTYNLVVKA
-262 FDANGDKIEITNN
+262 IDENGEEIAITNN
-275 ETTAYQANTNMS
+275 ATTAYQANTNMS
-287 LAVSHNGNVAKL
+287 LAVSYNGNVATLK
-299 TWTEITNVS
+299 WTEITNVS

-373 EHTKADFSNSLWTTL
+373 EHTKADFSNATWSDLRVNGGDVND
-388 STKAGTV
+388 KVPAGTV
-395 DNTYSI
+395 ENNYQINDKSGLDTSTWYS
-401 NSDNTLSTGV
+401 
-411 WYGIYAPHSKA
+411 IYAPHGRA
-422 AYHVERTACILSDDA
+422 GYHDQRTKCIIPENT
-437 ASFTFQQRNVT
+437 ASFTFKEENVT
-448 SAWING
+448 SVWING
-454 NEYANP
+454 TEYDNNTEAF
-460 SNALNCQGD
+460 NCQGN
-469 CTEIST
+469 CTEISVEKLKLGT
-475 EYLNAGINV
+475 NV
-484 ITLVL
+484 ITLVIVKG
-489 SDGTYITFGIKVAE
+489 GTTIYKTFGIKVTE
-503 PLGVD
+503 PLKPD

-580 CGGTDTVIIDGV
+580 RGGTDTVIIDGV

-684 NNKVIYKSGTT
+684 NNNVIYKSGTT
-695 ITVTK
+695 ITVTD
-700 NMEFTSINTLSIEA
+700 NMKFTSINTLSIKA

-782 KDEEGTYCGSVV
+782 NDEEGTYCGSVV

-814 NADAVTLE
+814 NADAETLE

-839 DNGFIDKYDEK
+839 DNGFIGNYDEK

>member
-1 MHKKGAKLSLVHLFG
+1 
-16 FSKIN
+16 
-21 RNYIQKGREIRR
+21 
-33 NMKRMKKVLSIVL
+33 MKRMTKVLSIVL

-56 VYNTKTAKADGA
+56 VYNTKTTKADDADSATPVGVEVTASVVNNMINVSWSQPDVEFASLAYFINYADNNIKLDSAHWAKAA
-68 DASSIENFTYTI
+68 N
-80 NTDSTITAKWTHCD
+80 
-94 NTVYKEYVYIYSKDT
+94 
-109 AEEIN
+109 
-114 AETTFGTQ
+114 
-122 SEFDAVSTEVGG
+122 G
-134 WCWNRQDKGVE
+134 WCWTAVNPTEKRTEISSITKSNDNSIKVLEGGTFVITVQYLDAEG
-145 NEANKIYKNKGE
+145 
-157 NVKTKDGGKWVIV
+157 NV
-170 VVRKNRESGNTVAF
+170 VATGTSNAVTTE
-184 YKSEAIETAKYVNTD
+184 KLTNTD

-205 RYEKNVAYLK
+205 RYETGKAYLG
-215 WSPIDEAA
+215 WSIIGGAE

-234 LLATKKATDDWVDIK
+234 LMKTVNNGTDKWTDVAIK
-249 IEYGTKYNFLVKA
+249 QGVTYNLVVKA
-262 FDANGDKIEITNN
+262 IDENGEKIAITNN
-275 ETTAYQANTNMS
+275 TTTAYQANTNMS
-287 LAVSHNGNVAKL
+287 LAVSYNGNVATL
-299 TWTEITNVS
+299 TWTKITNVS

-422 AYHVERTACILSDDA
+422 AYHGERTACILSDDA

-489 SDGTYITFGIKVAE
+489 SDGTYINFGIKVAE

-523 TEWKK
+523 TEWKQ

-538 VYKDSSVTTSTN
+538 VYKDSTVTTSTD
-550 GGLDGCYEAGKMPNW
+550 GGFDGCYAANSSPKW
-565 NLTEII
+565 NISDIMNE
-571 KAKDVFGVV
+571 KPVFGVV
-580 CGGTDTVIIDGV
+580 RGNTDSVIIDGT
-592 EYINAKDVRST
+592 EYINAKDARST
-603 KVYIGNDCIYLDS
+603 KVYIGNDCIYVDS

-684 NNKVIYKSGTT
+684 NNNVIYKSGTT
-695 ITVTK
+695 ITVTE

-724 PSGLRFKATITTDN
+724 SSGLRFKATITTDN

-758 YTENGFNGKV
+758 YTENRFNGKV
-768 LTVENKPEDGKKWF
+768 LSVENKPEDGKKWF
-782 KDEEGTYCGSVV
+782 NDEEGTYCGSVV

-814 NADAVTLE
+814 NADAETLE

-839 DNGFIDKYDEK
+839 DNGFIGNYDEK

>member
-1 MHKKGAKLSLVHLFG
+1 
-16 FSKIN
+16 
-21 RNYIQKGREIRR
+21 
-33 NMKRMKKVLSIVL
+33 
-46 SLAMILTSIT
+46 
-56 VYNTKTAKADGA
+56 
-68 DASSIENFTYTI
+68 
-80 NTDSTITAKWTHCD
+80 
-94 NTVYKEYVYIYSKDT
+94 
-109 AEEIN
+109 
-114 AETTFGTQ
+114 
-122 SEFDAVSTEVGG
+122 
-134 WCWNRQDKGVE
+134 
-145 NEANKIYKNKGE
+145 
-157 NVKTKDGGKWVIV
+157 
-170 VVRKNRESGNTVAF
+170 
-184 YKSEAIETAKYVNTD
+184 
-199 LNLKVE
+199 
-205 RYEKNVAYLK
+205 
-215 WSPIDEAA
+215 
-223 KYEVYNADTNE
+223 
-234 LLATKKATDDWVDIK
+234 
-249 IEYGTKYNFLVKA
+249 
-262 FDANGDKIEITNN
+262 
-275 ETTAYQANTNMS
+275 
-287 LAVSHNGNVAKL
+287 
-299 TWTEITNVS
+299 
-308 KYKVYD
+308 
-314 GDDEIAE
+314 
-321 LDANVKEYVM
+321 
-331 SDLVENVEHNI
+331 
-342 TIKAFDEAGNEITIT
+342 
-357 NNTKTVVYST
+357 
-367 TSKAPT
+367 
-373 EHTKADFSNSLWTTL
+373 
-388 STKAGTV
+388 
-395 DNTYSI
+395 
-401 NSDNTLSTGV
+401 
-411 WYGIYAPHSKA
+411 
-422 AYHVERTACILSDDA
+422 
-437 ASFTFQQRNVT
+437 
-448 SAWING
+448 
-454 NEYANP
+454 
-460 SNALNCQGD
+460 
-469 CTEIST
+469 
-475 EYLNAGINV
+475 
-484 ITLVL
+484 
-489 SDGTYITFGIKVAE
+489 
-503 PLGVD
+503 
-508 ATAEATQDTIDPSTV
+508 
-523 TEWKK
+523 

-580 CGGTDTVIIDGV
+580 RGGTDTVIIDGV